1 MNPRFIPDG
10 HGHAEL
16 VILVSHPHTL
26 SPRKCSETTN
36 VLAESIRAPVY
47 LQHDDRRRGRVCVE
61 RPACAAPDEA
71 GVLEGAWPGGRP
83 DHAFDWGEGVY
94 TYIPQLA
101 NLLDELTRRADEPR
115 ALRFVSSPY
124 FFPFHELTVYSFFFL
139 MLPYLH
145 LSLSLPV
152 RRQKRY

>member
-10 HGHAEL
+10 HGHSEL

-47 LQHDDRRRGRVCVE
+47 LQHDDRRRGRICVE
-61 RPACAAPDEA
+61 RLACAAPDEA

-94 TYIPQLA
+94 TYMPQLA

-124 FFPFHELTVYSFFFL
+124 FFRFTSSQSILFFPL